1 MQNETKNLMGG
12 GKMEKTCKRCGRTL
26 PMDNFGTHPRY
37 GVKSVCKKCEHTA
50 RSNARRGVKK
60 NPLAKFSKEEL
71 VAELQCRGLNIM
83 ASPTPREMMLRL
95 KQLGYDGELK
105 YTKVETIDISKLE

>member
-1 MQNETKNLMGG
+1 MQNETKNLVGG
-12 GKMEKTCKRCGRTL
+12 GKMEKTCTRCGRTL

-60 NPLAKFSKEEL
+60 NPLAIFSKEEL

>member
-1 MQNETKNLMGG
+1 MQNLTGG

-26 PMDNFGTHPRY
+26 PIDDFGTHTRY
-37 GVKSVCKKCEHTA
+37 GVKSVCIECEHTA

-60 NPLAKFSKEEL
+60 NPLARFSKEKL
-71 VAELQCRGLNIM
+71 IAELRGRGLNIM

-95 KQLGYDGELK
+95 KEMGYDGELK